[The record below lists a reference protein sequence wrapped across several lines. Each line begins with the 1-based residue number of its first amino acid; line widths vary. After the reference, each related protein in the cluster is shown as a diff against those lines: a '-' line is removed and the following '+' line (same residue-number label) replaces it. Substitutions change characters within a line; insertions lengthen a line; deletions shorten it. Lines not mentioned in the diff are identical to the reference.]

1 MEKLGNPSLLCLCD
15 FTLGTAENYVGTLDF
30 GAFLDGVGV
39 SKGFTGY
46 SASNRGCIAIDEEGK
61 VVYKWVALDDAGK
74 SHPGF
79 LPNIDEVKK
88 ALGM

>member
-1 MEKLGNPSLLCLCD
+1 MS
-15 FTLGTAENYVGTLDF
+15 AVGTFNF
-30 GAFLDGVGV
+30 GDFLDGVGV
-39 SKGFTGY
+39 SKGLAGY
-46 SASNRGCIAIDEEGK
+46 QTSNRGCIAIDESGK

-79 LPNIDEVKK
+79 LPNVDEVKK